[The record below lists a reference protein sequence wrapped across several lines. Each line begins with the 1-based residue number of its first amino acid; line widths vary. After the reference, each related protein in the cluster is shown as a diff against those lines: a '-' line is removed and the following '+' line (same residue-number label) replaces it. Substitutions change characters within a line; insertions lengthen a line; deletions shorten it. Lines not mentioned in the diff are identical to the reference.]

1 MKTAD
6 QPEALTPVS
15 GQIHLSSQNQSRP
28 ALGLCGLLIIHECS
42 RWLCSQEDLR
52 GRPQAVTT

>member
-6 QPEALTPVS
+6 PPEALLPLS

-28 ALGLCGLLIIHECS
+28 ALGLGRIIHECS

-52 GRPQAVTT
+52 GRPQAVTA

>member
-15 GQIHLSSQNQSRP
+15 GQINLSSQNQSRP
-28 ALGLCGLLIIHECS
+28 ALGLCRALECS
-42 RWLCSQEDLR
+42 RWLCSQELR

>member
-6 QPEALTPVS
+6 QPEALAPVS

-28 ALGLCGLLIIHECS
+28 AFGLCRALDYS
-42 RWLCSQEDLR
+42 
-52 GRPQAVTT
+52 